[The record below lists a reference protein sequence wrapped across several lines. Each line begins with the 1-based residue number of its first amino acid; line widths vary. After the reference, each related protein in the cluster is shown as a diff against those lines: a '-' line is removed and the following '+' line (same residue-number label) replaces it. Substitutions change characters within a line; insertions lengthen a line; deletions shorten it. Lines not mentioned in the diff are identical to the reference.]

1 MRFYADEQYPY
12 HVVKCLRELAHD
24 VLTVQEAG
32 QANQRIPDDEV
43 LAFATDDNRAVVTQ
57 NRRDFIQLHRL
68 QPNHAGI
75 IVCSDDRN
83 WDALA
88 QRIHVAVIAEESLQG
103 KLIRIV
109 RPSWIWIDRFCNLFT
124 DILEVIHYLVVSK
137 SNYS

>member
-1 MRFYADEQYPY
+1 MRLYADEQYPY
-12 HVVKCLRELAHD
+12 PVVKCLRELGHD

-43 LAFATDDNRAVVTQ
+43 LAFATSDNRAVVTQ

-88 QRIHVAVIAEESLQG
+88 QRIHVAVMAEESLQG

-109 RPSWIWIDRFCNLFT
+109 RPS
-124 DILEVIHYLVVSK
+124 
-137 SNYS
+137 

>member
-1 MRFYADEQYPY
+1 MKLYADEQYPY
-12 HVVKCLRELAHD
+12 PVVKCLRELGHD

-57 NRRDFIQLHRL
+57 NRRDFIQLHRI
-68 QPNHAGI
+68 QPHHAGI

-88 QRIHVAVIAEESLQG
+88 LRIHAAIVEEESLQG
-103 KLIRIV
+103 KLIRVV
-109 RPSWIWIDRFCNLFT
+109 RPS
-124 DILEVIHYLVVSK
+124 
-137 SNYS
+137 